1 MTPEEIRAAVQ
12 RLNGTSVAAE
22 EEAWSS
28 LRELGENVV
37 PFLREAYPTFTRWQ
51 GRVSLVFHSI
61 RYARVSE
68 DAFLLGLDALN
79 DRATLVRYR
88 ACALLAYSLRRDALP
103 GLKHLLKH
111 RDPRTIADATASIHA
126 IEKQNHHL
134 LVDRTGSGRTSW
146 VVNEEDR

>member
-1 MTPEEIRAAVQ
+1 VQ

-61 RYARVSE
+61 RYAR
-68 DAFLLGLDALN
+68 L
-79 DRATLVRYR
+79 
-88 ACALLAYSLRRDALP
+88 
-103 GLKHLLKH
+103 
-111 RDPRTIADATASIHA
+111 DPR
-126 IEKQNHHL
+126 
-134 LVDRTGSGRTSW
+134 DREAETPFVR
-146 VVNEEDR
+146 